1 MWQLI
6 SEPGFLK
13 YVVAP
18 VFLLLILLINL
29 IKRRYEFIDVKAN
42 HIIISRLLMLETPCY
57 IEDIVSIS
65 IKDFRRNKANIVIKL
80 KNKQLNFHR
89 VDFQLYNKLIK
100 FSKENSITLCLE
112 NSSGVI
118 EKMN

>member
-1 MWQLI
+1 MTTHALI
-6 SEPGFLK
+6 K

-18 VFLLLILLINL
+18 IFLLLILLINF
-29 IKRRYEFIDVKAN
+29 IKRRYEFIDVKEN
-42 HIIISRLLMLETPCY
+42 HIIISRLFMLETPCY

-65 IKDFRRNKANIVIKL
+65 IKDFRCNKAKVVVKL

-89 VDFQLYNKLIK
+89 VDFELYKKLIK
-100 FSKENSITLCLE
+100 FSKENNITLCLE